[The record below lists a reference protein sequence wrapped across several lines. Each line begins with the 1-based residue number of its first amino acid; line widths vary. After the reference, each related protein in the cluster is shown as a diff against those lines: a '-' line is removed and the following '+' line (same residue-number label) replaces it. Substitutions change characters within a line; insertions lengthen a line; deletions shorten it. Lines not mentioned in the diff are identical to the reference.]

1 MTTTQEEHAVL
12 RGFATINYWADDYM
26 GDDMEALNGA
36 DIFDFADAAQW
47 ESWLAD
53 HHELKTGVWLK
64 IAKKGSGKTS
74 VTLAEALDVALCYG
88 WIDSQRKTYDED
100 HYLQRYSPRRPGSS
114 WSQVNVD
121 KVEALIA
128 AGRMREPGLAAILA
142 AEADGRWDAAYQSQ
156 RNAIVPP
163 DLAAA
168 LAHDERAR
176 DRFEL
181 LDRTHQYALFL
192 RLMKAKTPGNRAAQL
207 QRILASLSQPI
218 ADAAQES
225 AEHSGGQPARDR

>member
-1 MTTTQEEHAVL
+1 
-12 RGFATINYWADDYM
+12 
-26 GDDMEALNGA
+26 METLNGA
-36 DIFDFADAAQW
+36 DIIAFADAAQW

-53 HHELKTGVWLK
+53 HHELKAGVWVK

-74 VTLAEALDVALCYG
+74 VTLAKALDVALCYG
-88 WIDSQRKTYDED
+88 WIDSHRRACDED
-100 HYLQRYSPRRPGSS
+100 YYLQRYSPRRPNGS

-121 KVEALIA
+121 KVEALVA

-142 AEADGRWDAAYQSQ
+142 AKADGRWDAAYESQ
-156 RNAIVPP
+156 RNATVPH

-168 LAHDERAR
+168 LAHNERAR

-192 RLMKAKTPGNRAAQL
+192 RLMKAKTPANRAVQL
-207 QRILASLSQPI
+207 QQIIASLSQPI
-218 ADAAQES
+218 VDV
-225 AEHSGGQPARDR
+225 